1 MVRYVLFDTKYYGET
16 NFNVWVQQYFFSIS
30 CLTMSVKVHSKMMI
44 NYNLKQRN
52 QLCALLPYAPP
63 PDLFVPSP
71 PFPFLYGI
79 DSLYKKHLKL
89 FFWKRS
95 ERRRPPHSFFS
106 KKRDRSCF
114 LLPLINSVLIMM
126 MCSISSL
133 SNDVL
138 IFLLRFIPCWERS
151 KFKAVCKSFLL
162 CLSKPIAHEEL
173 DPATGSTAPTWREI
187 DWDCALLLY
196 RTGGVRILIQPDD
209 CGAFTGNCISVATT
223 LLHIVCP
230 AHQPTRQTSSS
241 SIVAGPIG
249 TADGAP
255 VSLLHVW
262 RSICVIFF
270 RMALFDIQKWM

>member
-1 MVRYVLFDTKYYGET
+1 
-16 NFNVWVQQYFFSIS
+16 
-30 CLTMSVKVHSKMMI
+30 
-44 NYNLKQRN
+44 
-52 QLCALLPYAPP
+52 
-63 PDLFVPSP
+63 
-71 PFPFLYGI
+71 
-79 DSLYKKHLKL
+79 
-89 FFWKRS
+89 
-95 ERRRPPHSFFS
+95 
-106 KKRDRSCF
+106 
-114 LLPLINSVLIMM
+114 M

-173 DPATGSTAPTWREI
+173 DLRGARLHCDERLIEI
-187 DWDCALLLY
+187 VRSSY

-209 CGAFTGNCISVATT
+209 CGAFAGNCISVATT

-230 AHQPTRQTSSS
+230 AHQPTRQT

-270 RMALFDIQKWM
+270 RMVLFDNQKWM